1 MSDEQEKVRL
11 SHIATVLQAI
21 ARILDE
27 LSPEE
32 RRRVWRAVTF
42 LFESELES

>member
-1 MSDEQEKVRL
+1 MSDDKEVRL
-11 SHIATVLQAI
+11 AHIGTVLQAI

-32 RRRVWRAVTF
+32 RRRVWRAVTI
-42 LFESELES
+42 LFEPELES